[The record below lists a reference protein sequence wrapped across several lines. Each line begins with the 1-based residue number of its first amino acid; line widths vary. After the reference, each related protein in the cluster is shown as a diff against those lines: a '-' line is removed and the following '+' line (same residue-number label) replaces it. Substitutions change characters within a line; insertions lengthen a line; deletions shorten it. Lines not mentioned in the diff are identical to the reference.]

1 MDQILSNLKEFR
13 VLQQISFCLHIFQ
26 NINLILT
33 IEIIWHLWVKECDP
47 PARQQRSNN
56 VLAPTYSV
64 WGVPPPTIW
73 YEPPLMLQISNI
85 TPHTYFN
92 IYTYLHPKILG
103 LYFYFVEKAS
113 LYKHQV
119 DQTKSKQF
127 KVSDRPPNSLVARLC
142 NLRKI
147 LHDGGTKMRAVAK
160 FSLSPL
166 LRRDL
171 CSSRSPHKRW
181 NPNLAPMVLLLC
193 LPPATK
199 CYCRAKKHL
208 FSSSPTTLAG
218 WSGRCK
224 REWTDPDIKM

>member
-1 MDQILSNLKEFR
+1 MI
-13 VLQQISFCLHIFQ
+13 
-26 NINLILT
+26 
-33 IEIIWHLWVKECDP
+33 P

-64 WGVPPPTIW
+64 RGVQPPTIW

-119 DQTKSKQF
+119 GQTKSKQF
-127 KVSDRPPNSLVARLC
+127 KVLDRPPNSLVARLY
-142 NLRKI
+142 NLRKL

-181 NPNLAPMVLLLC
+181 NPNLAPNGVAT
-193 LPPATK
+193 LPPLGYKMLLPCEKAPLLI
-199 CYCRAKKHL
+199 RG
-208 FSSSPTTLAG
+208 PTHWRVKGLPIQT
-218 WSGRCK
+218 
-224 REWTDPDIKM
+224 